1 MMISYRRQRGLQR
14 LILLTLL
21 WFSATLAVAVPH
33 PTLLV
38 LGDSLSAAHGI
49 DEATGW
55 VALLQQRL
63 THDNRPYRVV
73 NISTSGET
81 SQGGLS
87 RLPAALE
94 QYQPQ
99 LLILALGAND
109 GLRGSSLKQL
119 KRNLEAMIQLARQH
133 NSQLLLIGMRLPP
146 NYGVQFNQKFHAIY
160 HQLAQ
165 QYALPLVPFLLEKMA
180 HNNAL
185 FQADGLHPRREAQ
198 PLLLEAVWPQLEPLL

>member
-1 MMISYRRQRGLQR
+1 MTIPYRLQCS
-14 LILLTLL
+14 IQLLMLFTLL
-21 WFSATLAVAVPH
+21 WFSANLLAAPQ

-49 DEATGW
+49 DEAAGW

-63 THDNRPYRVV
+63 THDNRPYQVV
-73 NISTSGET
+73 NISISGET

-87 RLPAALE
+87 RLPTALE

-119 KRNLEAMIQLARQH
+119 KKNLEAMIQLAQQH
-133 NSQLLLIGMRLPP
+133 NSQLLLVGMRLPP
-146 NYGVQFNQKFHAIY
+146 NYGVLFNQKFHAIY